1 VPNLGVQYRRSPNI
15 VSYWSHGK
23 LVFHNFATGGRV
35 AGSALVIGLID
46 YFSDW
51 RPIAPL
57 LARSTIPADSLRPA
71 LRKLVRNSLLHR
83 SDRQLPPAER
93 AMEQWDEWNPAAGF
107 FHFSTKDVPYQA
119 DETEAVAFLKRRL
132 IARSIPPD
140 AKYYG
145 KRAGVSLPRIPARD
159 AFSRVLLARRT
170 WRKFGHQLLSMRA
183 LSALMQL
190 TFGAQKF
197 LDLGAIGRAMLRT
210 SPSAGARNPIE
221 AYVAVRR
228 VSGLRPGLYHY
239 SPVEHRLV
247 RLKKISSRTIQDY
260 VCGQTWCAQA
270 SVLVF
275 MTAVFARTGWKYP
288 TARAYRAVLL
298 EAGHFCQTFCLVA
311 TALGL
316 APFCTASLADSI
328 IERDL
333 GLDGVSESVIYA
345 CGVGPRPPGVAWT
358 PWADPSPRRAT
369 PRID

>member
-1 VPNLGVQYRRSPNI
+1 L
-15 VSYWSHGK
+15 
-23 LVFHNFATGGRV
+23 A
-35 AGSALVIGLID
+35 IGLID
-46 YFSDW
+46 YFSEW

-57 LARSTIPADSLRPA
+57 LARSTIPADSLRLA
-71 LRKLVRNSLLHR
+71 LRKLVRSSLLHR
-83 SDRQLPPAER
+83 SDRRLPPAER
-93 AMEQWDEWNPAAGF
+93 KMEQWDEWNPAAGF

-119 DETEAVAFLKRRL
+119 DDTEAVAFLKRRL
-132 IARSIPPD
+132 IARSIP
-140 AKYYG
+140 AETKQYG
-145 KRAGVSLPRIPARD
+145 KRVGVRLPRIPTND
-159 AFSRVLLARRT
+159 AFSRVLLARRS
-170 WRKFGHQLLSMRA
+170 WRKFGHELLSMRA

-197 LDLGAIGRAMLRT
+197 IDLGAIGRAMLRT

-239 SPVEHRLV
+239 SPIEHRLV
-247 RLKKISSRTIQDY
+247 RLRKVSSRTIQDY
-260 VCGQTWCAQA
+260 ACGQTWCAQA

-316 APFCTASLADSI
+316 APFCTAALADSI

-345 CGVGPRPPGVAWT
+345 CGVGPRPSGVAWT
-358 PWADPSPRRAT
+358 PWSDPSPR
-369 PRID
+369 